1 MRYLAVSELSRRSFW
16 IWVRHLGHRTL
27 QWHAVA
33 DTAPK
38 PIKTLCGRPYSS
50 EAHRT
55 WDQTI
60 LSGRCPQCHHLVIAA
75 PGKVTTFVKE
85 AAPSPKSA

>member
-1 MRYLAVSELSRRSFW
+1 MRYLAVSELPRRSVW
-16 IWVRHLGHRTL
+16 IWVRYLGHRTI

-33 DTAPK
+33 DSAPK
-38 PIKTLCGRPYSS
+38 PIRTVCGRSYSS

-60 LSGRCPQCHHLVIAA
+60 LSARCPQCHRLVIAA
-75 PGKVTTFVKE
+75 PGKAKTFVKE
-85 AAPSPKSA
+85 AASSPKSA